1 MSKIN
6 VKFLTDEAL
15 ATIKA
20 NLDKFTKIVKENP
33 SDSSSFIAELPE
45 ECFVEKKYPI
55 EDFELEV
62 DGDGDYSKVDVDNA
76 ITLYEHLCCLPKHVL
91 GDERFWMWLILE
103 KCYAATIQ
111 AMPMER
117 RLLQTTGCLGRVED
131 VVLCLAHFLVHI
143 IEFS

>member
-91 GDERFWMWLILE
+91 GDERFWKIGRAS
-103 KCYAATIQ
+103 CR
-111 AMPMER
+111 ER
-117 RLLQTTGCLGRVED
+117 V
-131 VVLCLAHFLVHI
+131 
-143 IEFS
+143 

>member
-45 ECFVEKKYPI
+45 ECFVEKKISY
-55 EDFELEV
+55 
-62 DGDGDYSKVDVDNA
+62 
-76 ITLYEHLCCLPKHVL
+76 
-91 GDERFWMWLILE
+91 
-103 KCYAATIQ
+103 
-111 AMPMER
+111 
-117 RLLQTTGCLGRVED
+117 
-131 VVLCLAHFLVHI
+131 
-143 IEFS
+143 